1 MKNKILIVGLG
12 YVGLPLACAFSKRF
26 SVCGY
31 DKDSNKIS
39 KIKKELPIKNKKLFF
54 TSSLNS
60 SHTSDIYI
68 VTVQTPLNKSRK
80 PDLSYLVKA
89 TKEICKLLKPGD
101 TIVYESTVY
110 PGTTEEILIP
120 LIKKTTKMVLNKDFF
135 VGYSPE
141 RINPGDK
148 KNKLTK
154 IKKIVSGSNKKT
166 IKFLNKLYGSIIKAG
181 IHNAPSIKTAE
192 AAKILENVQRDINI
206 SLINEAALIFDKL
219 NIKTPD
225 VLEAASTK
233 WNFLNFKPGL
243 VGGHCI
249 SVDPYYFKYKAEISG
264 YKPHV
269 ISSGRNVNEKMSS
282 FIVSKIFKKFKRKKI
297 KIAILGVSYKEDCND
312 IRNSQVLKIITN
324 LIKKK
329 VKFNF
334 IDPYVQKKDLPNHMR
349 KYLKKKLKQ
358 KFDAI
363 ILAVPHK
370 SFLEA
375 NKSYYENLLNKNSII
390 FDVKNSLNFSK
401 LRKDIKLITL

>member
-243 VGGHCI
+243 VG
-249 SVDPYYFKYKAEISG
+249 D
-264 YKPHV
+264 
-269 ISSGRNVNEKMSS
+269 
-282 FIVSKIFKKFKRKKI
+282 IV
-297 KIAILGVSYKEDCND
+297 
-312 IRNSQVLKIITN
+312 
-324 LIKKK
+324 
-329 VKFNF
+329 
-334 IDPYVQKKDLPNHMR
+334 
-349 KYLKKKLKQ
+349 
-358 KFDAI
+358 
-363 ILAVPHK
+363 
-370 SFLEA
+370 
-375 NKSYYENLLNKNSII
+375 
-390 FDVKNSLNFSK
+390 
-401 LRKDIKLITL
+401 

>member
-1 MKNKILIVGLG
+1 
-12 YVGLPLACAFSKRF
+12 
-26 SVCGY
+26 
-31 DKDSNKIS
+31 
-39 KIKKELPIKNKKLFF
+39 
-54 TSSLNS
+54 
-60 SHTSDIYI
+60 
-68 VTVQTPLNKSRK
+68 
-80 PDLSYLVKA
+80 
-89 TKEICKLLKPGD
+89 
-101 TIVYESTVY
+101 
-110 PGTTEEILIP
+110 
-120 LIKKTTKMVLNKDFF
+120 
-135 VGYSPE
+135 
-141 RINPGDK
+141 
-148 KNKLTK
+148 
-154 IKKIVSGSNKKT
+154 
-166 IKFLNKLYGSIIKAG
+166 
-181 IHNAPSIKTAE
+181 
-192 AAKILENVQRDINI
+192 
-206 SLINEAALIFDKL
+206 
-219 NIKTPD
+219 
-225 VLEAASTK
+225 
-233 WNFLNFKPGL
+233 
-243 VGGHCI
+243 
-249 SVDPYYFKYKAEISG
+249 
-264 YKPHV
+264 
-269 ISSGRNVNEKMSS
+269 MSS